1 VLYDGKSAVLVDA
14 GLPGQAEQIIEIM
27 EAVGI
32 PFSHLEAIV
41 FTYQDLDRIGGAP
54 ELISLAQK
62 EIMVFAHPLEIP
74 FIISR
79 QKTPTSRNGKGV
91 AQ

>member
-14 GLPGQAEQIIEIM
+14 GLPGQAEQIIERM

-41 FTYQDLDRIGGAP
+41 FTNQDLDHIGGAP

-62 EIMVFAHPLEIP
+62 
-74 FIISR
+74 
-79 QKTPTSRNGKGV
+79 
-91 AQ
+91 